1 VKVIAITPD
10 RKTDCICSMIID
22 GFNDLG
28 YNVIASDPGNNVVS
42 VYTDD
47 EIIEHSKD
55 AEFIFVFWGK
65 VRGNRLPK
73 YYLLDKIN
81 RPEVTVYIDGSEWT
95 ATGYPDGDRVI
106 SAPWGNVNSQVYEAK
121 FNSQRCKGTPWINKK
136 MLEYCNFYFKRECYP
151 ADLEYG
157 IFPLNVGCQNKNFGN
172 IDNSK
177 DIDVFCSFG
186 QLGNGYRYEINN
198 FCQQLKTEGY
208 KIEIKAGLDYNSYL
222 DHISRSYIS
231 VSSWGA
237 GNSCQRQWENMA
249 NKSCCFVQDPEIEVI
264 FKPQDNIHCIYY
276 KNMVEFESKIRKMLN
291 NKQKC
296 IEIGNSGFEFVKK
309 HHTGVA
315 RVNYILDKIGYRK

>member
-1 VKVIAITPD
+1 MKVIAITPD

-28 YNVIASDPGNNVVS
+28 YNVIASDTGNNVVS

-151 ADLEYG
+151 ADLEY
-157 IFPLNVGCQNKNFGN
+157 
-172 IDNSK
+172 
-177 DIDVFCSFG
+177 
-186 QLGNGYRYEINN
+186 
-198 FCQQLKTEGY
+198 
-208 KIEIKAGLDYNSYL
+208 
-222 DHISRSYIS
+222 
-231 VSSWGA
+231 
-237 GNSCQRQWENMA
+237 
-249 NKSCCFVQDPEIEVI
+249 
-264 FKPQDNIHCIYY
+264 
-276 KNMVEFESKIRKMLN
+276 
-291 NKQKC
+291 
-296 IEIGNSGFEFVKK
+296 
-309 HHTGVA
+309 
-315 RVNYILDKIGYRK
+315 